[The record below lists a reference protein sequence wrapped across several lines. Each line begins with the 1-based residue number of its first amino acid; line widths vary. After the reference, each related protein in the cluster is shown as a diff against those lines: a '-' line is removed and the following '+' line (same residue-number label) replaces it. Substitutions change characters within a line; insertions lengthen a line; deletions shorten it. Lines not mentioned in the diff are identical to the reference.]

1 MSVMYQVFSN
11 MYQDSVSLMQI
22 SAKINKLPGIEQA
35 SVVMGTQTNLAQLA
49 DVGLGDDVKAGPN
62 DLIIAVMGEDAAC
75 NDAMTLARELLNTK
89 PKETSNDDIT
99 APKLVSLDM
108 AWERHPKIN
117 LALISVPGDYAAA
130 EALKALQLDMNVML
144 FSDNVSLA
152 QEKQI
157 KTLARTKNRLVMG
170 PDCGTAII
178 NGLPLGFANV
188 VNRGAIGVVG
198 ASGTGV
204 QEVTCRVDH
213 LGAGISQALGTGGH
227 DLHEEIGGI
236 SMLYGLQMLAEDPQ
250 TQVIVLISKP
260 PAQGVAERI
269 LEQARACGKPV
280 VVDFLGANA
289 ADISRERVFAATTL
303 AHAADLAVALLDGK
317 TSAAASVEN
326 ISAAQCRDL
335 PTTRQDIRGVFAG
348 GTFCFES
355 QLICQR
361 QGFVA
366 ASNTP
371 VSGNQKLADLW
382 CSSGHTLID
391 MGDDDF
397 TRGKPH
403 PMIDPTLRN
412 QRIAAELSDPK
423 TAVLLFDLVLGYGAA
438 AEPAAE
444 LLEILAQYPREN
456 RPLLVAHVCGT
467 EADPQQRSRQIQA
480 LRSAGVLVAECNAQ
494 AALWP
499 ARLPA
504 FRQQRRKLT
513 HEYFTQSATLCGQC
527 RPEQLR

>member
-1 MSVMYQVFSN
+1 MSVIFQVFSN

-22 SAKINKLPGIEQA
+22 SAKISQQAGIEQA

-49 DVGLGDDVKAGPN
+49 NAGLGDGVKAGPN
-62 DLIIAVMGEDAAC
+62 DLIIAVMGDEAAC
-75 NDAMTLARELLNTK
+75 NGAITLARELLSSK
-89 PKETSNDDIT
+89 PQESSNDGVF
-99 APKLVSLDM
+99 APNLVSLDM
-108 AWERHPKIN
+108 ALGRHPDIN

-130 EALKALQLDMNVML
+130 EAIKALQLDMNVML
-144 FSDNVSLA
+144 FSDNVSLT

-157 KTLARTKNRLVMG
+157 KTLAREKNRLVMG

-227 DLHEEIGGI
+227 DLHEDIGGI
-236 SMLYGLQMLAEDPQ
+236 SMQYGLEMLAGDPS

-260 PAQGVAERI
+260 PARAVAECI
-269 LEQARACGKPV
+269 LEQASACGKPV
-280 VVDFLGANA
+280 VVNFLGADA
-289 ADISRERVFAATTL
+289 ASITRRGVFAAATL
-303 AHAADLAVALLDGK
+303 AQAADMAVALLNGNPATAADNEPL
-317 TSAAASVEN
+317 SAE
-326 ISAAQCRDL
+326 QCRDL
-335 PTTRQDIRGVFAG
+335 PASRTDIRGVFAG
-348 GTFCFES
+348 GTFCYES
-355 QLICQR
+355 QLICQQ
-361 QGFVA
+361 QGFSA

-371 VSGNQKLADLW
+371 VAGNQKLADLW
-382 CSSGHTLID
+382 KSTGHTLID

-412 QRIAAELSDPK
+412 QRIAAEISDPH
-423 TAVLLFDLVLGYGAA
+423 TAVLLFDLVLGYGATS
-438 AEPAAE
+438 EPATQ
-444 LLEILAQYPREN
+444 LIEILKQQPREN

-467 EADPQQRSRQIQA
+467 EADPQQRSRQITA
-480 LRSAGVLVAECNAQ
+480 LRQAGVLVAGCNAQ
-494 AALWP
+494 AALWASQI
-499 ARLPA
+499 ARIQA
-504 FRQQRRKLT
+504 EKKET
-513 HEYFTQSATLCGQC
+513 K
-527 RPEQLR
+527 

>member
-1 MSVMYQVFSN
+1 MSVISQVFSN

-22 SAKINKLPGIEQA
+22 SANISKQPGIEQA

-49 DVGLGDDVKAGPN
+49 DAGLGQEMKAGPN
-62 DLIIAVMGEDAAC
+62 DLIIAVKGDEAAC
-75 NDAMTLARELLNTK
+75 QEAMTLARELLSSK
-89 PKETSNDDIT
+89 PQEAATDGVF
-99 APKLVSLDM
+99 APNLVSLDM
-108 AWERHPKIN
+108 ALERHPDIN

-130 EALKALQLDMNVML
+130 EAIKALQLDMNVML

-157 KTLARTKNRLVMG
+157 KTLAREKNRLVMG

-178 NGLPLGFANV
+178 NGMPLGFANV
-188 VNRGAIGVVG
+188 VKRGAIGVVG
-198 ASGTGV
+198 AAGTGV

-236 SMLYGLQMLAEDPQ
+236 SMLHGLNMLAGDPD

-260 PAQGVAERI
+260 PARAVAERI
-269 LEQARACGKPV
+269 LEQASACGKPV
-280 VVDFLGANA
+280 VVNFLGADA
-289 ADISRERVFAATTL
+289 ADITRDRVFPATTL
-303 AHAADLAVALLDGK
+303 AEAAGKAVALLDGK
-317 TSAAASVEN
+317 PSVTAFGE
-326 ISAAQCRDL
+326 IIRPEQCHAL
-335 PTTRQDIRGVFAG
+335 PATRTDIRGVFAG
-348 GTFCFES
+348 GTFCYES
-355 QLICQR
+355 QLICQQ
-361 QGFVA
+361 QGFHA

-371 VSGNQKLADLW
+371 VTGNKKPDDVW
-382 CSSGHTLID
+382 RSRGHTLID
-391 MGDDDF
+391 MGDDDY

-412 QRIAAELSDPK
+412 QRIAAELSDPQ

-444 LLEILAQYPREN
+444 LLEILAQHPRDQ

-467 EADPQQRSRQIQA
+467 EADPQQRSRQIHA
-480 LRSAGVLVAECNAQ
+480 LRQAGVMIAECNAQ
-494 AALWP
+494 AALWASQI
-499 ARLPA
+499 ARIQA
-504 FRQQRRKLT
+504 EKKG
-513 HEYFTQSATLCGQC
+513 EK
-527 RPEQLR
+527 

>member
-1 MSVMYQVFSN
+1 MSVIFQVFSN

-22 SAKINKLPGIEQA
+22 SAKISQQAGIEQA

-49 DVGLGDDVKAGPN
+49 DAGLGDGVKAGPN
-62 DLIIAVMGEDAAC
+62 DLIIAVMGDEIAC
-75 NDAMTLARELLNTK
+75 NAAITLARELLSSK
-89 PKETSNDDIT
+89 PQESSSDGVF
-99 APKLVSLDM
+99 APNLVSLDM
-108 AWERHPKIN
+108 ALEHHPDIN

-130 EALKALQLDMNVML
+130 EAIKALQLDMNVML
-144 FSDNVSLA
+144 FSDNVSLT

-157 KTLARTKNRLVMG
+157 KTLAREKNRLVMG

-227 DLHEEIGGI
+227 DLHEDIGGI
-236 SMLYGLQMLAEDPQ
+236 SMQYGLEMLAGDPA

-260 PAQGVAERI
+260 PARAVAERI
-269 LEQARACGKPV
+269 LEQASACGKPV
-280 VVDFLGANA
+280 VVNFLGADA
-289 ADISRERVFAATTL
+289 ANINRSGVFAAATL
-303 AHAADLAVALLDGK
+303 AQAADMAVALLNGNP
-317 TSAAASVEN
+317 AAAADNEAL
-326 ISAAQCRDL
+326 SAEQCRDL
-335 PTTRQDIRGVFAG
+335 PASRTDIRGVFAG
-348 GTFCFES
+348 GTFCYES
-355 QLICQR
+355 QLICQQ
-361 QGFVA
+361 QGFSA

-371 VSGNQKLADLW
+371 VAGNQKLADLW
-382 CSSGHTLID
+382 KSTGHTLID

-412 QRIAAELSDPK
+412 QRIAAEISDPH
-423 TAVLLFDLVLGYGAA
+423 TAVLLFDLVLGYGATS
-438 AEPAAE
+438 EPATQ
-444 LLEILAQYPREN
+444 LLEILKQQPRES

-467 EADPQQRSRQIQA
+467 EADPQQRSRQITA
-480 LRSAGVLVAECNAQ
+480 LRQAGVLVAGCNAQ
-494 AALWP
+494 AALWASQI
-499 ARLPA
+499 ARIQA
-504 FRQQRRKLT
+504 EKKET
-513 HEYFTQSATLCGQC
+513 K
-527 RPEQLR
+527 

>member
-1 MSVMYQVFSN
+1 MSIMFQVFNN

-22 SAKINKLPGIEQA
+22 SAQISKQPGIEQA

-49 DVGLGDDVKAGPN
+49 DAGFGQGVNAGPN
-62 DLIIAVMGEDAAC
+62 DLIIAVMGADVAC
-75 NDAMTLARELLNTK
+75 NDAMALARELLSSK
-89 PKETSNDDIT
+89 PKDTSTDGVF
-99 APKLVSLDM
+99 APTLVSLDM
-108 AWERHPKIN
+108 ALERHQGIN

-130 EALKALQLDMNVML
+130 EAMKALKLDMNVML

-157 KTLARTKNRLVMG
+157 KMLARKKNRLVMG

-178 NGLPLGFANV
+178 NGMPLGFANV
-188 VNRGAIGVVG
+188 VNPGAIGVVG

-250 TQVIVLISKP
+250 TEVIVLISKP
-260 PAQGVAERI
+260 PARDVAERI
-269 LEQARACGKPV
+269 LEQASACGKSV
-280 VVDFLGANA
+280 VVNFLGANP
-289 ADISRERVFAATTL
+289 ADITRERVFAATSL
-303 AHAADLAVALLDGK
+303 AHSADLAVALLNGK
-317 TSAAASVEN
+317 TSAEASVDALRAE
-326 ISAAQCRDL
+326 QYRDL
-335 PTTRQDIRGVFAG
+335 PIARQDIRGVFAG

-355 QLICQR
+355 QLICQQ

-371 VSGNQKLADLW
+371 VSGNQTLADLW
-382 CSSGHTLID
+382 RSSGHTLID

-403 PMIDPTLRN
+403 PMIDPTLRD
-412 QRIAAELSDPK
+412 QRIAAEISDPN

-438 AEPAAE
+438 AEPATE
-444 LLEILAQYPREN
+444 LLEILMKPPREN
-456 RPLLVAHVCGT
+456 RPLYVAHVCGT

-480 LRSAGVLVAECNAQ
+480 LRNAGVLVAECNAQ
-494 AALWP
+494 AALWASQI
-499 ARLPA
+499 ARIQA
-504 FRQQRRKLT
+504 EKKG
-513 HEYFTQSATLCGQC
+513 AK
-527 RPEQLR
+527 

>member
-1 MSVMYQVFSN
+1 MSVISQVFSN

-22 SAKINKLPGIEQA
+22 SAKISKQPGIEQA

-49 DVGLGDDVKAGPN
+49 DAGLGQDIKAGPN
-62 DLIIAVMGEDAAC
+62 DLIIAVKGVEAAC
-75 NDAMTLARELLNTK
+75 KEAMALARELLSSK
-89 PKETSNDDIT
+89 PQESATDGVF
-99 APKLVSLDM
+99 APTLVSLDM
-108 AWERHPKIN
+108 ALERHPQIN

-130 EALKALQLDMNVML
+130 EAIKALQLDMNVML
-144 FSDNVSLA
+144 FSDNVSLVL
-152 QEKQI
+152 EKQI
-157 KTLARTKNRLVMG
+157 KTLAREKNRLVMG

-178 NGLPLGFANV
+178 NGMPLGFANV
-188 VNRGAIGVVG
+188 VTRGTVGVVG

-236 SMLYGLQMLAEDPQ
+236 SMLYGLEMLANDPQ
-250 TQVIVLISKP
+250 TKVIVLISKP
-260 PAQGVAERI
+260 PARAVAERI
-269 LEQARACGKPV
+269 LEQASTCGKPV
-280 VVDFLGANA
+280 VVNFLGAQP
-289 ADISRERVFAATTL
+289 ADITHERVFAATTL
-303 AHAADLAVALLDGK
+303 AEAADMAVALLNGK
-317 TSAAASVEN
+317 PSVTKLGEIIN
-326 ISAAQCRDL
+326 PEQCHAL
-335 PTTRQDIRGVFAG
+335 PATRTDIRGVFAG

-355 QLICQR
+355 QLICQQ
-361 QGFVA
+361 QGFSA

-371 VSGNQKLADLW
+371 VSGNKKLADLW
-382 CSSGHTLID
+382 RSSGHTLID

-412 QRIAAELSDPK
+412 QRIAAEISDAH

-444 LLEILAQYPREN
+444 LLEILAQHPRKN
-456 RPLLVAHVCGT
+456 CPLLVAHVCGT

-480 LRSAGVLVAECNAQ
+480 LRNAGVLVAECNAQ
-494 AALWP
+494 AALWASQI
-499 ARLPA
+499 ARIQA
-504 FRQQRRKLT
+504 DKK
-513 HEYFTQSATLCGQC
+513 EAK
-527 RPEQLR
+527 